1 MDLTSYLL
9 GKEAGGGGGTPTLQS
24 KDVEITEN
32 GQTTVTADSGYDGLS
47 SVAVTTNVQG
57 GGDLSEYFND
67 TITSSVTSG
76 KDTLNN
82 LVKKLPDVIYV
93 DNSVTSLVS
102 TFYGL
107 KLNELPK
114 LIFGANITIMSDTFS
129 SCSNIS
135 SIDTSGFNTSNV
147 TNFYNLFYNDPIL
160 ENIDVSNI
168 NVSSGTD
175 FRYMFGYCKN
185 IKSLNTSS
193 WVSQNAQKTSSMFS
207 GCSLLTSIDLSGFT
221 TPNLTSTSS
230 MFSGCRQL
238 QHIDI
243 RNMTFNSVTDYSS
256 MFSNVP
262 SNCEIIVKDD
272 TQKTWITSKFSNLT
286 NVKTVAEL

>member
-24 KDVEITEN
+24 KEVEITEN

-67 TITSSVTSG
+67 TITSFSPSG

-82 LVKKLPDVIYV
+82 LVKKLPDITVA
-93 DNSVTSLVS
+93 NSVTSLANAF
-102 TFYGL
+102 TGL
-107 KLNELPK
+107 KLEEFSK
-114 LIFGANITIMSDTFS
+114 ITFGANITSLSNMFS
-129 SCSNIS
+129 NCSNVS

-147 TNFYNLFYNDPIL
+147 TNFYGMFKDCTNL
-160 ENIDVSNI
+160 ENLDVSNI

-175 FRYMFGYCKN
+175 FRYMFSSCNKIKN
-185 IKSLNTSS
+185 LDTSS
-193 WVSQNAQKTSSMFS
+193 LVSQNATTMNSMFS
-207 GCSLLTSIDLSGFT
+207 SCKLLTSLDLSGFT
-221 TPNLTSTSS
+221 TPNLTDTGY
-230 MFSGCRQL
+230 MFSYCQAL
-238 QHIDI
+238 QHLDI
-243 RNMTFNSVTDYSS
+243 RNMTFDNVTSSSS
-256 MFSNVP
+256 MFNNVP
-262 SNCEIIVKDD
+262 ANCEIIVKDD